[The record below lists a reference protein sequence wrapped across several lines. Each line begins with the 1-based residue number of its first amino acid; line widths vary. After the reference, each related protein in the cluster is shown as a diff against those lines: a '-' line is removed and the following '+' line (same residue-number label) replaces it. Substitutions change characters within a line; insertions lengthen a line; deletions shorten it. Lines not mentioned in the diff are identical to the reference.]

1 MKKKILFFSI
11 AIIILLS
18 IIIIGIKSTS
28 SLGNANISTQKEF
41 KTYEEVEEEY
51 NKNLEKLM
59 NNEQIRRLDSENIV
73 LENILEYANKSEE
86 LSNGI
91 ESYSKK
97 IRLVEQLVSLDD
109 LEHNTTLEAI
119 KDTIRYV
126 ISEYENNNYTNNLLQ
141 FLYLTK
147 YLDKVLDNYSNMEKA
162 NEMVFDMYQIAKDTI
177 RVNDPNFEENLKNDL
192 FYSIEANKKQINKYI
207 VSVKESLN

>member
-11 AIIILLS
+11 AIILLS
-18 IIIIGIKSTS
+18 IIIMGIKSTS
-28 SLGNANISTQKEF
+28 TVGNTNISTQKDF

-59 NNEQIRRLDSENIV
+59 NNEQIRKLDRENID

-91 ESYSKK
+91 ESCNKK
-97 IRLVEQLVSLDD
+97 IQLVEQLVSLDD
-109 LEHNTTLEAI
+109 LEHNTTLDTI

-126 ISEYENNNYTNNLLQ
+126 ISEYENNNYANNLLQ

-147 YLDKVLDNYSNMEKA
+147 YLDKALDNYSNMEKA
-162 NEMVFDMYQIAKDTI
+162 NEMVFDMYQITKDTI
-177 RVNDPNFEENLKNDL
+177 RVNDPKFEENLKNDL
-192 FYSIEANKKQINKYI
+192 FNSIEANKKQINKYI
-207 VSVKESLN
+207 ASVKESLN